1 MLRISIS
8 TLLALGLSGGAH
20 AGDAESILPIFQ
32 ENCIQCH
39 SKKGKVKGKVNL
51 LEISDASA
59 LTADPKLL
67 RKIVEAIDFE
77 EMPPEDGAPAG
88 SGASCDVPEGPERV
102 ASPIGEGLGR
112 IPSSSDQENES
123 LPI

>member
-39 SKKGKVKGKVNL
+39 STKGKVKGKVNL

-59 LTADPKLL
+59 LTARCAEVNRRERTQAD
-67 RKIVEAIDFE
+67 
-77 EMPPEDGAPAG
+77 AG
-88 SGASCDVPEGPERV
+88 
-102 ASPIGEGLGR
+102 
-112 IPSSSDQENES
+112 
-123 LPI
+123 